1 MTAPLAAL
9 RTPTRSIILL
19 LSLAW
24 AAAASLSL
32 RAQTTPNPTRSSL
45 LPLSVGSHAFN
56 LPEPGAPDLWLHRT
70 GLEASTAWGSHWR
83 GFAGGHLVGA
93 YGGQRA
99 GYIALGA
106 HAGTEMQIA
115 PHWSAA
121 AEGFVW
127 AGGGGS
133 APDGDGGLWG
143 ARGALRYH
151 QPRIRWE
158 VGAVYTH
165 GITGTLG
172 GWRPSVGLYKSLDL
186 ALAGVQNAPHRWAPL
201 PLNVGLYGQ
210 QAYVRRPAGD
220 PDGNRVHPVRLV
232 GAEAYFP
239 GDRLHRFLR
248 IAAAAD
254 TFGGYMHVLHG
265 WGVPLLQPHSH
276 WELTVQGILGAGG
289 GGAVLGADGGL
300 HAGWGLSAA
309 YRIPTVGTLFA
320 AFSDVYTNGP
330 LAYRSAQVGVRLP
343 VVYAQRVTHPPRKAP
358 NTRNAP
364 TYTPHELQLTPAPVH
379 LGVGAKLYASQHLWA
394 LCPGGELRLLNH
406 NKISFWGSTWWA
418 GAGGNLGAYAEGL
431 LDVRFRIFP
440 WAKLTLSGGVGA
452 GGGINPGS
460 AALVAGGGVEL
471 GPNGA
476 LRFHRWIHTPTSY
489 SIGWVVPLWIPLVR
503 LGH

>member
-1 MTAPLAAL
+1 MTAPPAAL
-9 RTPTRSIILL
+9 RTRVRSIILL
-19 LSLAW
+19 LSLVW
-24 AAAASLSL
+24 AGAAPFSL
-32 RAQTTPNPTRSSL
+32 RAQTSPNPTRSSL

-106 HAGTEMQIA
+106 HAGTEVQFA
-115 PHWSAA
+115 SQWSAA

-143 ARGALRYH
+143 ARGALRYQ

-158 VGAVYTH
+158 VGAVYTN
-165 GITGTLG
+165 GITGPLG

-186 ALAGVQNAPHRWAPL
+186 ALAGAQNAPHRWAPL

-220 PDGNRVHPVRLV
+220 LDGSRVHPVRWV

-239 GDRLHRFLR
+239 GTRLHRFLR

-265 WGVPLLQPHSH
+265 WGVPLLQPHSR

-330 LAYRSAQVGVRLP
+330 LAYRSAQLGVRLP
-343 VVYAQRVTHPPRKAP
+343 VVYAQRVSP

-364 TYTPHELQLTPAPVH
+364 NALSFTSQALQLTPAPVH
-379 LGVGAKLYASQHLWA
+379 LGVGAKLYASKERWA

-406 NKISFWGSTWWA
+406 NKLSFWGSTWWA

-431 LDVRFRIFP
+431 LDVRLRLFP
-440 WAKLTLSGGVGA
+440 WAKLSLSGGVGA

-460 AALVAGGGVEL
+460 AALVAGGGVEM

-476 LRFHRWIHTPTSY
+476 LRFHRWIHTPTPY
-489 SIGWVVPLWIPLVR
+489 SLSWVAPLQIPLVR
-503 LGH
+503 VVR